1 MFSIENQNFV
11 RYTDV
16 FISGDTPLSKDSAL
30 IMTAKY
36 CNLIDKYQRKC
47 YNLRVKHSERRI
59 TMRCNNCGAE
69 LTPNAKFCIV
79 CGSVVD
85 NSTPAAPVYTPPA
98 APVAEPVY
106 TPTQPVTDA
115 PAAPVNYPPVDPV
128 YAPEAEAPAS
138 APEKKEGFKIDVA
151 AVKTQLADTL
161 KPVLKIF
168 SNKLVRI
175 GVIGGFAL
183 LVVLA
188 IVSSILTSGNGF
200 VNVKQDVELV
210 ENGDTLHIFVNG
222 KEIKDTIDLP
232 VRKNSQGE
240 DIVDSETEEAE
251 YYYVSSIGSMDCKVT
266 AIWVYGTTYEFFS
279 EDKWDYDS
287 YSCGDLYVLNGKK
300 IQKVAEDVV
309 SYDMSVTGKSIAYMT
324 RNDRDAEF
332 EPETYTLNLYTVG
345 NKKTAKVSSDVG
357 KTSVELSPD
366 GKSVAYF
373 EGDFEI
379 NAEEKEYTAEYELML
394 YSGKKSTK
402 ITDKEVRLAGI
413 SNGGKYIYA
422 IRIEKKEDADTEYS
436 LYCYNKKGE
445 GTKIKAVDTDY
456 EFFLNKDHTQIL
468 FYNEGKTYIA
478 NKNKEPIRA
487 SSKVIRLM
495 TPDTAKYITNSY
507 TYPVKNLFD
516 QIYICSDR
524 ETTALGYTYTY
535 DAYLIKKN
543 PEKNKRLIANAT
555 SIAMDDSAEYL
566 YYTTKSD
573 DLKCAKIS
581 DGDKAATK
589 AKEIAQDVDSF
600 LVTSNRKLV
609 YFISDDNLYCVNG
622 KKGGKAKTVYS
633 DDNVVDFALSK
644 NNVLFYLVKD
654 KKDDD
659 YGDLYVTSNSKK
671 GKLVESDIE
680 GVGAGYTGIIYA
692 ESKDTLFVS
701 TGSKKLNS
709 VLERDD

>member
-1 MFSIENQNFV
+1 
-11 RYTDV
+11 
-16 FISGDTPLSKDSAL
+16 
-30 IMTAKY
+30 
-36 CNLIDKYQRKC
+36 
-47 YNLRVKHSERRI
+47 
-59 TMRCNNCGAE
+59 MRCNNCGAE

-79 CGSVVD
+79 CGSVVE
-85 NSTPAAPVYTPPA
+85 NPTPAAPVYTPPA

-106 TPTQPVTDA
+106 TPTQPATDA

-183 LVVLA
+183 LLVLA

-251 YYYVSSIGSMDCKVT
+251 YYNVSSIGSMDCKVT

-300 IQKVAEDVV
+300 VQKVAEDVV

-357 KTSVELSPD
+357 KTTVELSPD

-422 IRIEKKEDADTEYS
+422 IRIEKKENADTEYT
-436 LYCYNKKGE
+436 LYCYNNKGE

-456 EFFLNKDHTQIL
+456 EFFMNKDHTQIL

-495 TPDTAKYITNSY
+495 TPDTAKYVTNSY
-507 TYPVKNLFD
+507 TYPVKSLFD

-524 ETTALGYTYTY
+524 EATALGYTYTY

-543 PEKNKRLIANAT
+543 PEKNKRLIANAA

-633 DDNVVDFALSK
+633 DDDVVDFALSK